1 MELCNMKTLEQVA
14 GQFEFTNGA
23 YGFLAGVKW
32 QKEKSKTNNIEKI
45 YIVGYSKG
53 SYSDYQEINIFAT
66 SKKSTATKYVTRFNK
81 ILKQLEEDNKKFEKP
96 NDFMNWIKDDCFQYY
111 RRWSEVREINNAF
124 WEELKLR

>member
-1 MELCNMKTLEQVA
+1 M
-14 GQFEFTNGA
+14 G
-23 YGFLAGVKW
+23 
-32 QKEKSKTNNIEKI
+32 KI

-124 WEELKLR
+124 WEELNLR